1 MSITS
6 ANAVFMLSISSLY
19 ASPQQLMNFA
29 TDDIYD
35 ADVIQVAEAMMGVDG
50 HLTAGHVFEPV
61 QMKIAFMADSPSLPI
76 FENWET
82 NQRKVGDVYP
92 ASGTIT
98 LVGVNRQYTLNN
110 GFLVSYPVLPNAKKV
125 LQPRIVGI
133 TWESITASRLGSGT

>member
-6 ANAVFMLSISSLY
+6 ANAVFMLSIGALY

-35 ADVIQVAEAMMGVDG
+35 ADAIQAAEAMMGVDG

-61 QMKIAFMADSPSLPI
+61 PMKIALMADSPSIPI
-76 FENWET
+76 FENWEA

-92 ASGTIT
+92 AAGTIT
-98 LVGVNRQYTLNN
+98 LTGVNRQFTLNN
-110 GFLVSYPVLPNAKKV
+110 GFLVSYPTLPSAKKV
-125 LQPRIVGI
+125 LQPRIFGI
-133 TWESITASRLGSGT
+133 TWESISASRLGAGV